1 MENYLEIFLWKNKNL
16 REDLLKIK
24 MQESTCRELLGYLMN
39 CHADAR
45 SKILHARSKL
55 EKSQK
60 HSGTLTLSTMNI
72 CQGQHETLRNFH
84 PQENESD
91 FFFKW
96 KHETLIN
103 FHSQEMKYFQVEA

>member
-39 CHADAR
+39 SHADAR

-84 PQENESD
+84 PQENKSD
-91 FFFKW
+91 FF
-96 KHETLIN
+96 
-103 FHSQEMKYFQVEA
+103 QMEA